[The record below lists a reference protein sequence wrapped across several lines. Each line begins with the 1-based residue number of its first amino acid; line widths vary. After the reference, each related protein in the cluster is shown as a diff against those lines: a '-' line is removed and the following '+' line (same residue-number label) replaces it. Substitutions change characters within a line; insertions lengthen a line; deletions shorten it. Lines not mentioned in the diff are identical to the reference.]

1 MLLSERE
8 VVQVKINI
16 KREKYC
22 SRRVYTNSRD
32 IAMRGARYREI
43 STGGAFYCPL
53 SERASEREGITWK
66 YPLLD
71 GNLFKLDSYIGVQV
85 QGKQL
90 CAVIWRPLY
99 VHCDTIQPLLAADN
113 EITRYRKKC
122 RDVSALQIGKQVEIF
137 MLVLFLVSRG
147 TRLASLSGCSEN
159 FKLILSGVS

>member
-1 MLLSERE
+1 
-8 VVQVKINI
+8 
-16 KREKYC
+16 
-22 SRRVYTNSRD
+22 
-32 IAMRGARYREI
+32 
-43 STGGAFYCPL
+43 
-53 SERASEREGITWK
+53 
-66 YPLLD
+66 
-71 GNLFKLDSYIGVQV
+71 
-85 QGKQL
+85 
-90 CAVIWRPLY
+90 